1 VVARTLPAQQT
12 QGAVSLCNGTW
23 RAAHLRCAG
32 SDLVAVVTAGL
43 HADPIQAWL
52 PLFTFNRYVLGAV
65 VRAACKAFDP
75 SFKSDCVQLDRT
87 SVVLCASIAGALERR
102 LLRYGGI
109 AEKARL

>member
-1 VVARTLPAQQT
+1 MGLGGQRTFAAPAPILWRWLLPGSTQT
-12 QGAVSLCNGTW
+12 RFRRGCHCSLSI
-23 RAAHLRCAG
+23 AM
-32 SDLVAVVTAGL
+32 
-43 HADPIQAWL
+43 
-52 PLFTFNRYVLGAV
+52 FLGAV